1 MDFEHVFQVKA
12 YSREKG
18 FKVDV
23 EARQH
28 KLIVDEPKEL
38 GGTDKGANPIEYL
51 LAALASCLS
60 IAIRFHAHKKKIQ
73 VDEIEVEAKGM
84 LDLRGFMGMEGYK
97 PGLQWVEVNLKVKS
111 PEPEEKIRE
120 LVEFVEAH
128 CPVADTLR
136 AQTNV
141 RLNLTKI

>member
-1 MDFEHVFQVKA
+1 MEFEHTFQVKA
-12 YSREKG
+12 FSKEKG

-28 KLIVDEPKEL
+28 KLVVDEPKEL

-60 IAIRFHAHKKKIQ
+60 IALRFHANKKKIQ
-73 VDEIEVEAKGM
+73 IDEIEVETKGL
-84 LDLRGFMGMEGYK
+84 LDLRGFMGMEGVK
-97 PGLQWVEVNLKVKS
+97 PGLQWVEVDLKIKS
-111 PEPEEKIRE
+111 PEPEEKIKE

-136 AQTNV
+136 SQTEV
-141 RLNLTKI
+141 RLKLEKI